1 MPYLVPMLIL
11 TMMAT
16 VTACENREEQTIES
30 SDNSQPSIL
39 IQKRGELMYRP
50 NERAD
55 YQPSSLNMELYPDNW
70 LQQKLGGPSKI
81 RCAKDNP
88 TSQDIYKL
96 VSEGEH
102 SLANLGCPLVA
113 RTQSG
118 SITVRAVQNLKIPF
132 IIAPRRTA
140 VLDARPKIRWNP
152 VSGVSQYT
160 VSLKERG
167 VSQEIWT
174 TKVSDRT
181 PVSDR
186 TLAGAVKYIELD
198 YPADAPSL
206 EPEVDYQII
215 VTTQQQVEATDNCPK
230 DWLKQL
236 DRPTVCLISST
247 RDTGR
252 GLGFYLLS
260 QDKIQQVQKLAA
272 EIEREFDGEAKAL
285 ALAHLYRENNLMM
298 DAIATL
304 KDLLK
309 QGNHTTGVYRFLGE
323 LYQQSELNQL
333 AELQYVRA
341 IELAKD
347 ARDLVGQASAQSS
360 LAEILAAKNANQKA
374 IEIAQE
380 AKNAYEILGDT
391 AKVAKLQQKLSQW
404 QSNS

>member
-16 VTACENREEQTIES
+16 VTACENREEQITES

-215 VTTQQQVEATDNCPK
+215 VTTQKQVEATDNCPK